1 LKSNNFD
8 QVTMLFKGG
17 FWLCFLLLHLGVQ
30 SREILKAGLTNEALD
45 GLNEVQVD
53 LRENGEEITPE
64 EPENEMESEPEG
76 STETWMNQMK
86 LWLEEKVKEV
96 VENELKEEKAKK
108 VYFSAYLDKGG
119 PGRHVEGKL
128 NFPKVMV
135 NIGDAFDGPRGTFK
149 APIKGVYTFSFSGQ
163 QGISMESGKSI
174 DLLVKRNGQTVFKIL
189 DDANTSGQD
198 QLMQNIN
205 SIFSLEL
212 DENDT
217 VSLELLTGDRLYA
230 TRNARLTFMGQ
241 LITAA

>member
-1 LKSNNFD
+1 
-8 QVTMLFKGG
+8 VV
-17 FWLCFLLLHLGVQ
+17 GV
-30 SREILKAGLTNEALD
+30 D
-45 GLNEVQVD
+45 GLKEKYAQLEETIASKDDEVQQLKRKVEELEKEVND
-53 LRENGEEITPE
+53 DQQLKETVGRLDNVQNQVQGLVSTIASKDGEIQQLKGKVE
-64 EPENEMESEPEG
+64 
-76 STETWMNQMK
+76 K
-86 LWLEEKVKEV
+86 LEEEVKEV
-96 VENELKEEKAKK
+96 EEDVDELEDEKAKK
-108 VYFSAYLDKGG
+108 VYFSAYLDEGWY
-119 PGRHVEGKL
+119 VWGKL
-128 NFPKVMV
+128 TFPKVMV

-163 QGISMESGKSI
+163 QGISMESGSSI

-217 VSLELLTGDRLYA
+217 VSLELLTGDKLYA

>member
-1 LKSNNFD
+1 MDMLEDNKASLETNN
-8 QVTMLFKGG
+8 QRI
-17 FWLCFLLLHLGVQ
+17 Q
-30 SREILKAGLTNEALD
+30 ILED
-45 GLNEVQVD
+45 
-53 LRENGEEITPE
+53 
-64 EPENEMESEPEG
+64 
-76 STETWMNQMK
+76 
-86 LWLEEKVKEV
+86 
-96 VENELKEEKAKK
+96 EKAKK
-108 VYFSAYLDKGG
+108 VYFSAYLDEGWD
-119 PGRHVEGKL
+119 VEGKL

-163 QGISMESGKSI
+163 QGDSMESGSSI

-217 VSLELLTGDRLYA
+217 VSLELLTGDKLYA